1 MLISGKVQEPKLVVQ
16 ALRVNTLS
24 KLTFSDGIRFDALV
38 KDVFPG
44 VELKDIEY
52 HSLADAIRQHCK
64 EHNLVV
70 METQV
75 WIYVDKIF
83 DLYCVSVHF

>member
-1 MLISGKVQEPKLVVQ
+1 MDEPKLVVQ

-24 KLTFSDGIRFDALV
+24 KLTFSDGVRFDALV

-52 HSLADAIRQHCK
+52 MTLADAIRQHCK
-64 EHNLVV
+64 DQHLVV

-75 WIYVDKIF
+75 TLQFIT
-83 DLYCVSVHF
+83 LL